1 MCHQPPELPCR
12 PFSLQDIIVLPEK
25 VKTKGRPE
33 ATIVLAVEVE
43 NDVLQNGTSLWAICV
58 LGWFNRNLLY
68 EDKTSKKKNMTFFVL
83 VISCARDRFKIF
95 ILYERFVRVLGRC
108 FSVFHFPFDCAM
120 YPSCCRMRCG
130 AASLFDVSVT
140 KKRKQCEKHER
151 QRGRKRNWRKRRH
164 LSVNGSKKL
173 RGFLGIQ
180 QQRSMIILNNLL
192 VVYYTF

>member
-1 MCHQPPELPCR
+1 MSFKMGQVFE
-12 PFSLQDIIVLPEK
+12 PFVFWVDSIVIFCMKIKHP
-25 VKTKGRPE
+25 
-33 ATIVLAVEVE
+33 
-43 NDVLQNGTSLWAICV
+43 
-58 LGWFNRNLLY
+58 
-68 EDKTSKKKNMTFFVL
+68 KKKNMTFFVL

-151 QRGRKRNWRKRRH
+151 QRGRKRN
-164 LSVNGSKKL
+164 
-173 RGFLGIQ
+173 
-180 QQRSMIILNNLL
+180 
-192 VVYYTF
+192 